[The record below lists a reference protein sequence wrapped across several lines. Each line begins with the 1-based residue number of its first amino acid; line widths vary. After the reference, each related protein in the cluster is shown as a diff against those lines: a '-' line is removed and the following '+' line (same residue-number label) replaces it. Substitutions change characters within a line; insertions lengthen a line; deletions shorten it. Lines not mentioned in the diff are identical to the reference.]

1 MRENLARL
9 FCSILLVRKS
19 KKDIYMKYNLNVEG
33 SYLRASVFPRIHPQK
48 SETSVWTVPRAR
60 RGIKVIHGMPLHRD
74 HPCGVGDSCLASQPM
89 QRARSGDAGGLR
101 RDIAAAAHT
110 QKSSGSPGTTTC
122 FRAWFLVCA
131 RGLAWDTVLAD
142 SDRWGAPGNSPSDH
156 IREP

>member
-48 SETSVWTVPRAR
+48 SETSVWTVTRAR

-101 RDIAAAAHT
+101 RDIAARLRTRRSLQEARDHHVFAL
-110 QKSSGSPGTTTC
+110 GS
-122 FRAWFLVCA
+122 LVCA
-131 RGLAWDTVLAD
+131 RGRV
-142 SDRWGAPGNSPSDH
+142 GHCPG
-156 IREP
+156 RF